1 MLNENKINI
10 DQKSFLGNLVFEKKE
25 NSGEEHK
32 SLTLQERMVNHSKN
46 ALGIKVISV
55 ALPSN
60 YNPKLRGKKQFT
72 SWLKTIKK
80 KSNKPLNFKTMET
93 TSEKTKTTKSNQV
106 KEHLIQKGMI
116 SSWTAIELYGA
127 TRLSAIIF
135 NLRRRGM
142 NIHSQPL
149 SSLDRNNNICNFVN
163 YVLVE

>member
-10 DQKSFLGNLVFEKKE
+10 DKKSLLGNLVFEKKE

-32 SLTLQERMVNHSKN
+32 SLTLQEIMVNHSKN

-80 KSNKPLNFKTMET
+80 TVT
-93 TSEKTKTTKSNQV
+93 
-106 KEHLIQKGMI
+106 
-116 SSWTAIELYGA
+116 
-127 TRLSAIIF
+127 
-135 NLRRRGM
+135 NL
-142 NIHSQPL
+142 
-149 SSLDRNNNICNFVN
+149 
-163 YVLVE
+163 

>member
-1 MLNENKINI
+1 LVKNNK
-10 DQKSFLGNLVFEKKE
+10 
-25 NSGEEHK
+25 
-32 SLTLQERMVNHSKN
+32 KN
-46 ALGIKVISV
+46 
-55 ALPSN
+55 
-60 YNPKLRGKKQFT
+60 
-72 SWLKTIKK
+72 
-80 KSNKPLNFKTMET
+80 SNKPLNFKTMET

-163 YVLVE
+163 YVLIQ

>member
-80 KSNKPLNFKTMET
+80 KVT
-93 TSEKTKTTKSNQV
+93 
-106 KEHLIQKGMI
+106 
-116 SSWTAIELYGA
+116 
-127 TRLSAIIF
+127 
-135 NLRRRGM
+135 NL
-142 NIHSQPL
+142 
-149 SSLDRNNNICNFVN
+149 
-163 YVLVE
+163 